1 MCLISIII
9 PTYNDWRRLS
19 LCLKALSEQSM
30 KTNDFEIIVVN
41 NNADDKIPDD
51 YFIPA
56 NCTILVER
64 KPGSYAARNAAI
76 KISKGKI
83 IGFTDSDCI
92 PDKDWISNAYSYLGN
107 NPGCT
112 RIAGRV
118 KVFSESS
125 KPSHAELYDKLY
137 AFNQKGYV
145 SADGTSVTANLFT
158 YRYLFDKVGLF
169 DENLMSGGD
178 YKWGTVAHS
187 AGYRI
192 DYVEAV
198 LVQHPA
204 RASLQELVKKEK
216 RVGGGQAIFLKNNH
230 HRMHEVFEFIYELRP
245 RLGELKFIFKSKEQL
260 SLMDKLNV
268 FLIRQN
274 LLAVR
279 AYEKLRVQ
287 MGKQSNRA

>member
-1 MCLISIII
+1 MCLVSIII
-9 PTYNDWRRLS
+9 PTYNDWHRLS

-30 KTNDFEIIVVN
+30 DLNDFEIIVVN
-41 NNADDKIPDD
+41 NNANDKTPDD
-51 YFIPA
+51 YFIPV
-56 NCTILVER
+56 NCTVLVER
-64 KPGSYAARNAAI
+64 KPGSYAARNAAL
-76 KISKGKI
+76 KIAKGEV

-92 PDKDWISNAYSYLGN
+92 PDKDWISNAYDYLDDN
-107 NPGCT
+107 SRCT

-118 KVFSESS
+118 KVFSGPS
-125 KPSHAELYDKLY
+125 KPNRAELYDKLY

-158 YRYLFDKVGLF
+158 YKYLFNRIGLF

-178 YKWGTVAHS
+178 YKWGTLAHS
-187 AGYRI
+187 AGYKI
-192 DYVEAV
+192 DYVESV
-198 LVQHPA
+198 LVHHPA
-204 RASLQELVKKEK
+204 RASLEELLKKEK
-216 RVGGGQAIFLKNNH
+216 RVGGGQAIFLKKNS
-230 HRMHEVFEFIYELRP
+230 HRLSEVFAFIYELRP
-245 RLGELKFIFKSKEQL
+245 RLGELKFILKSKEEL